1 MVGGQALALESVNGG
16 TIYLWSTEYVDISDL
31 TNYTSK
37 DTAATDYAS
46 CENSAKIRAQ
56 GTSSTYPAV
65 WAAREYKT
73 VGTEAGD
80 WCLPAAGIFTSYYN
94 NQETINTGFDKVNG
108 KKFTDRTFAWASS
121 EFGFYNYNYHTWNS
135 NFSSS
140 LGLYSYNES
149 SSTRT
154 GNKEN
159 AYSVYPVLEF

>member
-1 MVGGQALALESVNGG
+1 MMNRKSLMISTMLMSAMGVGVGWNWECVGGGQALALESVNGG

-94 NQETINTGFDKVNG
+94 NKV
-108 KKFTDRTFAWASS
+108 
-121 EFGFYNYNYHTWNS
+121 
-135 NFSSS
+135 
-140 LGLYSYNES
+140 L
-149 SSTRT
+149 
-154 GNKEN
+154 
-159 AYSVYPVLEF
+159 